1 MGRSPCLVS
10 IDIDEGILFNIL
22 CTNLTLHYS
31 IKTYIIYIFTAP
43 SQEAF
48 DDLPEG
54 TLDSLLEDPEALGD
68 ILGLHVVYGEVLA
81 DDLVDGQHLRTLNG
95 DYIEVTID
103 SEGNTI
109 VGGATLQQVSFDPCN
124 GVVYIVDAVI
134 LSSVSKPTTTSSSFS
149 GDMFHSFGS
158 KSRKSGKSGFVS
170 HGFSSFSASG
180 SFSKSSKGFLHRRQ
194 LEDDAHRRLTS
205 ASGSKSSKRG
215 KSKSSKRGSKK
226 RDKQQR
232 QRARA
237 KRKHEIAMG
246 IRNGETGQLI
256 QAQMDTPAPNN
267 NREATLSPTI
277 TFTRPPMTGVR
288 TASPTVLTTRAPDTP
303 QPTENTVVT
312 PDTPTNGDENE
323 DMFPTFAPAPFFIDP
338 ETPVPP
344 PGSPITPFPTEPDSP
359 NNMPPTPPTPSGG
372 GNAMPP
378 SSGGSKPYG
387 EGYYDS
393 VQSRDS
399 YGSKDGSW
407 YWSSSS
413 SSKSSKKSKGSKG
426 SSGSS
431 WSSSSS
437 GEGGSWKWKSHSSSS
452 KDTWKSS
459 PDWKPGWDSWGS
471 GSSNA
476 QKRAEKRKEKQEK
489 REEMNRNRAGGK

>member
-1 MGRSPCLVS
+1 MYTHPPTLYSQHIGPSNDAFAE
-10 IDIDEGILFNIL
+10 IDPE
-22 CTNLTLHYS
+22 TLE
-31 IKTYIIYIFTAP
+31 K
-43 SQEAF
+43 
-48 DDLPEG
+48 LLG
-54 TLDSLLEDPEALGD
+54 DSEALGD
-68 ILGLHVVYGEVLA
+68 VLALHVVRGEIRA
-81 DDLVDGQHLRTLNG
+81 EDLHEGQLLRTLNG

-103 SEGNTI
+103 DEGNTI
-109 VGGATLQQVSFDPCN
+109 VGGATLLQVSFDPCN

-134 LSSVSKPTTTSSSFS
+134 LSSVPKPTSMSSSGDYGGYFS
-149 GDMFHSFGS
+149 G
-158 KSRKSGKSGFVS
+158 KSGKSGGYGYS
-170 HGFSSFSASG
+170 YGKSGKSGGYYNGFSSFSASG
-180 SFSKSSKGFLHRRQ
+180 SFSKSSKGFLHRR
-194 LEDDAHRRLTS
+194 LTS
-205 ASGSKSSKRG
+205 ASMSKSSKRG
-215 KSKSSKRGSKK
+215 KSKSSKRGSRK

-246 IRNGETGQLI
+246 IRDGETGELI

-267 NREATLSPTI
+267 NRVSTLSPTV

-359 NNMPPTPPTPSGG
+359 NNMPPAPPTPSGG
-372 GNAMPP
+372 GNEMPP

-413 SSKSSKKSKGSKG
+413 SSSWSKSSKKSKGSKG

-437 GEGGSWKWKSHSSSS
+437 GDGGSWKWKSYSSTS

-459 PDWKPGWDSWGS
+459 PDWKPGWSSSWGS

-489 REEMNRNRAGGK
+489 REKMNRTRAGGK